1 MSNLA
6 TVTPIKPHLEVVEHR
21 VAELDD
27 GYTRTANTLLE
38 AVMLSGLTQ
47 HQLLIVMAVWRKT
60 YGYNKKIDWIGNEQ
74 FAELTGMAPTKC
86 FYRQKRAYQN
96 GGSHS
101 GGASGWYE

>member
-47 HQLLIVMAVWRKT
+47 HQLLIVMAVW
-60 YGYNKKIDWIGNEQ
+60 
-74 FAELTGMAPTKC
+74 
-86 FYRQKRAYQN
+86 
-96 GGSHS
+96 
-101 GGASGWYE
+101 

>member
-60 YGYNKKIDWIGNEQ
+60 YVSVNRPPYVAIRQ
-74 FAELTGMAPTKC
+74 ELVT
-86 FYRQKRAYQN
+86 
-96 GGSHS
+96 
-101 GGASGWYE
+101 